1 MFLLENSIYNFPRGE
16 KVKAKYCRRRET
28 AGRVLTE
35 GLELTYSHEHTK
47 TRINYLQSLKKTGT

>member
-16 KVKAKYCRRRET
+16 KVKTKYCRRRET

-35 GLELTYSHEHTK
+35 GLELTSSHENTK
-47 TRINYLQSLKKTGT
+47 ITTNC